1 MPNHGDTYMIK
12 EIKLPK
18 ISDNVDTADV
28 ISVLVKKG
36 DTVDID
42 QSLIEVETDKAS
54 FDVPS
59 TEKGIITDVF
69 VQENETIHVGHVMI
83 TVETGGAAEKTG
95 TPDEKEPEP
104 VHTEPVEETKQTEQE
119 PLPEQPP
126 SGPVSRAP
134 EEPAAAAPAGPGD
147 KAPASPSVR
156 RFAREI
162 GADINAVPGSGPG
175 GRISQEDVKK
185 YVKSVM
191 TQPSAAPAVATAQ
204 PLPDFS
210 KWGVIEQKKMS
221 TVRKI
226 TAQSMGHA
234 WNTVPHVTQFDSA
247 DITGLNTFIKKY
259 GKSVEKAGGKLTV
272 TAIILKVTAS
282 ALKVFP
288 YFNASI
294 NVQSQELIVKKY
306 YHISIAV
313 DTERGLLVPVIRDVD
328 KKSIT
333 ELSLELIDISNR
345 ARTKKIGPADL
356 EGGTFT
362 ISNQGSIGGTNFTPI
377 VYWPQVA
384 IMGISRSKMEPVYNG
399 ETFEPGM
406 VLPLS
411 LAYDHRIIDG
421 AGAARFL
428 RWVKEA
434 LEQPLLLV
442 FE

>member
-1 MPNHGDTYMIK
+1 MPNHGDMYMIK
-12 EIKLPK
+12 EIKLPE

-59 TEKGIITDVF
+59 TEKGIVTDVF
-69 VQENETIHVGHVMI
+69 VKENETINVGHIIV

-95 TPDEKEPEP
+95 TPDKKETEP
-104 VHTEPVEETKQTEQE
+104 VEAEPVEETEQAE
-119 PLPEQPP
+119 PE
-126 SGPVSRAP
+126 PVSEQQPSEPVSKVP
-134 EEPAAAAPAGPGD
+134 EEPVAAAPVVSGD
-147 KAPASPSVR
+147 NAPASPSVR
-156 RFAREI
+156 RFAREL

-175 GRISQEDVKK
+175 GRISQEDVTK

-191 TQPSAAPAVATAQ
+191 IQPSSTPAVATAQ
-204 PLPDFS
+204 PMPDFS
-210 KWGVIEQKKMS
+210 KWGTIEREKMS

-226 TAQSMGHA
+226 TAQSMGYA

-247 DITGLNTFIKKY
+247 HITGLNTFIKKY
-259 GKSVEKAGGKLTV
+259 GKYVEKAGGKLTV
-272 TAIILKVTAS
+272 TAIILKVVAS

-288 YFNASI
+288 HFNASI
-294 NVQSQELIVKKY
+294 DVHSQELIIKKY
-306 YHISIAV
+306 CHIGLAV
-313 DTERGLLVPVIRDVD
+313 DTERGLLVPIIRDVD
-328 KKSIT
+328 KKSIK
-333 ELSLELIDISNR
+333 ELSLELIDIADR
-345 ARTKKIGPADL
+345 ARNKKIGPADL

-411 LAYDHRIIDG
+411 LSYDHRIIDG

-428 RWVKEA
+428 RWVQEA

>member
-1 MPNHGDTYMIK
+1 MIK
-12 EIKLPK
+12 EIKLPE
-18 ISDNVDTADV
+18 ISDKDDTADV

-36 DTVDID
+36 DTVHID

-59 TEKGIITDVF
+59 TEEGIIIDIF
-69 VQENETIHVGHVMI
+69 VKENDTINVGNVI
-83 TVETGGAAEKTG
+83 VTVETGEAADKNG
-95 TPDEKEPEP
+95 TPVEQEPEP
-104 VHTEPVEETKQTEQE
+104 VQAEPVEETKQTEPE
-119 PLPEQPP
+119 SAPEQPLFD
-126 SGPVSRAP
+126 PVFKAP
-134 EEPAAAAPAGPGD
+134 EEPKAAALSEQGD

-191 TQPSAAPAVATAQ
+191 TQPSAAPAFAKDQ
-204 PLPDFS
+204 QLPDFS
-210 KWGVIEQKKMS
+210 KWGIIEQEKMS

-226 TAQSMGHA
+226 TAQSMWHA
-234 WNTVPHVTQFDSA
+234 WNTVPHVTQFDTA
-247 DITGLNTFIKKY
+247 NITGLNTFIKKY
-259 GKSVEKAGGKLTV
+259 GKSVVQAGGKLTV

-282 ALKVFP
+282 ALKAFP
-288 YFNASI
+288 HFNSSI
-294 NVQSQELIVKKY
+294 DVNSQELIVKKY
-306 YHISIAV
+306 YNIGIAV
-313 DTERGLLVPVIRDVD
+313 DTKRGLLVPVIRDVD
-328 KKSIT
+328 KKSIK
-333 ELSLELIDISNR
+333 ELSRELIDISDR
-345 ARTKKIGPADL
+345 ARNKKIHPADL

-406 VLPLS
+406 ILPLS
-411 LAYDHRIIDG
+411 MSYDHRVIDG
-421 AGAARFL
+421 ADAARFL

-434 LEQPLLLV
+434 IEQPLLLV
-442 FE
+442 FD